1 MFKLFESKIDKLA
14 NRKAKLQIKKLSV
27 KDKQEEVNSAIE
39 TDLKKLEN
47 LSWRNKE
54 NARRQ
59 IEAIDREIVK
69 IDQLIEVEKEYVNR
83 INESDNKNK

>member
-1 MFKLFESKIDKLA
+1 MLDFLKSKIDRLA
-14 NRKAKLQIKKLSV
+14 NRKAKLQLKKLSV

-54 NARRQ
+54 NARRK
-59 IEAIDREIVK
+59 IEFIDREIVK
-69 IDQLIEVEKEYVNR
+69 IDQLIEVEKEYVNT
-83 INESDNKNK
+83 INESSNKNK

>member
-1 MFKLFESKIDKLA
+1 MFRLFESKIDKLA

-39 TDLKKLEN
+39 TELKKLEN